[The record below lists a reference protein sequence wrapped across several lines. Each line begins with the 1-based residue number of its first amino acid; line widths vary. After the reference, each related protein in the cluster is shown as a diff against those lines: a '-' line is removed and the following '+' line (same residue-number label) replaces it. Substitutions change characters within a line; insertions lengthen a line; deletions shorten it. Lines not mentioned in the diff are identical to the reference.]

1 MSTLPNDRPQSGALA
16 AISHAV
22 RTGAA
27 APVVVLAMLSMVVVP
42 LPPFLLDAL
51 FTINIG
57 LSLMV
62 LLAVVYVR
70 RPLEFSIFPSV
81 LLLVTLLRL
90 SLNVAS
96 TRVVLL
102 HGHQGGA
109 AAGHVIESFGNFVV
123 GGSYAVGIV
132 VFAILTIVNF
142 VVVTKGSGRISEVS
156 ARFILDALP
165 GKQMAIDADLN
176 AGLLTRDEA
185 KLRREEVRNE
195 ADFYGSM
202 DGASKFVR
210 GDAIAGLLILAINL
224 VGGVLIGMLQHG
236 LGFGEAMQTYTLLA
250 IGDGL
255 VAQIPA
261 LLVSTAVAMLVTR
274 ATREQEMGDAVSTQV
289 FGQRRALTV
298 AATLLG
304 LIGLVPGMPNL
315 PFLLLAGALGFAAWR
330 MRDPGEASPQPA
342 AEATAASPGGTAL
355 AELSWDEVAPVE
367 PLGLEVGY
375 KLIPLVDKSQG
386 GELLTRLKGVRRKL
400 TQDLGFLIPAV
411 HVRDN
416 LELAAGQYR
425 ILVHGVPV
433 ASGELLTRLKGVRRK
448 LTQDLGF
455 LIPAVHVR
463 DNLELAAGQYR
474 VLVHGVPVAGGD
486 LHPDRMLALDPGRVF
501 GPLEGIPGKD
511 PAFGLDATWI
521 LPSQRAHA
529 ESLGY
534 TVVDAGTVV
543 ATHLSHLVRERAAE
557 LLGHDEVQQLLASVG
572 KASPKL
578 VEDLTPKLLPLSV
591 IVRVLQS
598 LLAEKVPLRQMRR
611 IVEALLEHGIHTQ
624 DPAVLTAAVRT
635 ALGPFIVQELN
646 GMTPELP
653 VFTLAPQLERIL
665 QDSVSGQ
672 GAALEPGLAERLHQ
686 NLSEC
691 VARQEQRG
699 EPAIL
704 LVPGGIRAA
713 ISRLVRHS
721 VPQLSVL
728 AYGEVPEDKRLRLLG
743 AVG

>member
-1 MSTLPNDRPQSGALA
+1 MSTLPGNTPQGGAMASLTRA
-16 AISHAV
+16 LRS
-22 RTGAA
+22 GAA

-42 LPPFLLDAL
+42 LPPFLLDIL
-51 FTINIG
+51 FTINIA

-62 LLAVVYVR
+62 LLGVVYVR

-81 LLLVTLLRL
+81 LLMVTLLRL

-176 AGLLTRDEA
+176 AGLLSREEA

-210 GDAIAGLLILAINL
+210 GDAVAGLLILAINM
-224 VGGVLIGMLQHG
+224 VGGVLIGILQHG

-255 VAQIPA
+255 VAQLPA

-274 ATREQEMGDAVSTQV
+274 ATREQEMGEAVSTQV
-289 FGQRRALTV
+289 FGHRRALIV
-298 AATLLG
+298 AASLLG
-304 LIGLVPGMPNL
+304 MIGLVPGMPNV
-315 PFLLLAGALGFAAWR
+315 PFLLLAGVLGYAAWR
-330 MRDPGEASPQPA
+330 MKEPEEGAAAPEAG
-342 AEATAASPGGTAL
+342 AEAAAGGSPL

-375 KLIPLVDKSQG
+375 KLIALVDKTQG

-416 LELAAGQYR
+416 LELAASQYR

-433 ASGELLTRLKGVRRK
+433 ATGEL
-448 LTQDLGF
+448 
-455 LIPAVHVR
+455 
-463 DNLELAAGQYR
+463 
-474 VLVHGVPVAGGD
+474 
-486 LHPDRMLALDPGRVF
+486 HPERMLALDPGRVF

-511 PAFGLDATWI
+511 PAFGLDAVWI

-534 TVVDAGTVV
+534 TVVDAGTVI

-557 LLGHDEVQQLLASVG
+557 LLGHDEVQQLLNSVG
-572 KASPKL
+572 KTSPKL
-578 VEDLTPKLLPLSV
+578 VEDLTPKLLPMSV
-591 IVRVLQS
+591 VVRVLQS
-598 LLAEKVPLRQMRR
+598 LLAEHVPLRQVRR
-611 IVEALLEHGIHTQ
+611 ILEAMLEHGIHTQ
-624 DPAVLTAAVRT
+624 DPSALTAAVRV
-635 ALGPFIVQELN
+635 ALGSFIVQELN
-646 GMTPELP
+646 GMAPELP

-672 GAALEPGLAERLHQ
+672 GAAMEPGLAERLHQ

-691 VARQEQRG
+691 VTRQEQRG

-721 VPQLSVL
+721 VPQLAVL
-728 AYGEVPEDKRLRLLG
+728 AYAEVPEDKRLRLLG

>member
-81 LLLVTLLRL
+81 LLMVTLLRL

-132 VFAILTIVNF
+132 VFAILTIINF

-224 VGGVLIGMLQHG
+224 IGGVLIGMLQHG
-236 LGFGEAMQTYTLLA
+236 LGFSEAMQTYTLLA

-255 VAQIPA
+255 VAQLPA

-330 MRDPGEASPQPA
+330 MRDPGEASPPAA
-342 AEATAASPGGTAL
+342 AEADAASPGGTAL
-355 AELSWDEVAPVE
+355 AELSWDEVAPME

-433 ASGELLTRLKGVRRK
+433 ASGEL
-448 LTQDLGF
+448 
-455 LIPAVHVR
+455 
-463 DNLELAAGQYR
+463 Y
-474 VLVHGVPVAGGD
+474 
-486 LHPDRMLALDPGRVF
+486 PDRMLALDPGRVF
-501 GPLEGIPGKD
+501 GRLDGIPGKD
-511 PAFGLDATWI
+511 PAFGLDAVWI
-521 LPSQRAHA
+521 LPSERAHA

-543 ATHLSHLVRERAAE
+543 ATHLSHVVRERAAE

-578 VEDLTPKLLPLSV
+578 VEELTPKLLPMSV
-591 IVRVLQS
+591 VVKVLQS
-598 LLAEKVPLRQMRR
+598 LLAEKVPLRQIRR

-624 DPAVLTAAVRT
+624 DPATLTAAVRV
-635 ALGPFIVQELN
+635 ALGAFIVQELN
-646 GMTPELP
+646 GMAPELP

-665 QDSVSGQ
+665 QDSVNGQ

-691 VARQEQRG
+691 VTRQEQRG

-713 ISRLVRHS
+713 IARLVRHS

-743 AVG
+743 AIG

>member
-1 MSTLPNDRPQSGALA
+1 MASLTRALR
-16 AISHAV
+16 S
-22 RTGAA
+22 GAA

-42 LPPFLLDAL
+42 LPPFLLDIL
-51 FTINIG
+51 FTVNIA

-62 LLAVVYVR
+62 LLGVVYVR

-81 LLLVTLLRL
+81 LLMVTLLRL

-176 AGLLTRDEA
+176 AGLLSREEA

-210 GDAIAGLLILAINL
+210 GDAVAGLLILAINM
-224 VGGVLIGMLQHG
+224 VGGVLIGILQHG

-255 VAQIPA
+255 VAQLPA

-274 ATREQEMGDAVSTQV
+274 ATREQEMGEAVSTQM
-289 FGQRRALTV
+289 FGHRRALVV
-298 AATLLG
+298 AASLLG
-304 LIGLVPGMPNL
+304 MIGLVPGMPNV
-315 PFLLLAGALGFAAWR
+315 PFLLLAGVLGYAAWR
-330 MRDPGEASPQPA
+330 MKEPEEGTAA
-342 AEATAASPGGTAL
+342 AEAGAEAAAGGSPL

-375 KLIPLVDKSQG
+375 KLIALVDKTQG

-416 LELAAGQYR
+416 LELAASQYR

-433 ASGELLTRLKGVRRK
+433 ATGEL
-448 LTQDLGF
+448 
-455 LIPAVHVR
+455 
-463 DNLELAAGQYR
+463 
-474 VLVHGVPVAGGD
+474 
-486 LHPDRMLALDPGRVF
+486 HPERMLALDPGRVF

-511 PAFGLDATWI
+511 PAFGLDAVWI

-534 TVVDAGTVV
+534 TVVDAGTVI

-557 LLGHDEVQQLLASVG
+557 LLGHDEVQQLLNSVG
-572 KASPKL
+572 KTSPKL
-578 VEDLTPKLLPLSV
+578 VEDLTPKLLPMSV
-591 IVRVLQS
+591 VVRVLQS
-598 LLAEKVPLRQMRR
+598 LLAEHVPLRQVRR
-611 IVEALLEHGIHTQ
+611 ILEAMLEHGIHTQ
-624 DPAVLTAAVRT
+624 DPSALTAAVRV
-635 ALGPFIVQELN
+635 ALGSFIVQELN
-646 GMTPELP
+646 GMAPELP

-672 GAALEPGLAERLHQ
+672 GAAMEPGLAERLHQ

-691 VARQEQRG
+691 VTRQEQRG

-721 VPQLSVL
+721 VPQLAVL
-728 AYGEVPEDKRLRLLG
+728 AYAEVPEDKRLRLLG